1 MRAGAN
7 VGHRATVGSREF
19 RGMAGLS
26 ASWDQWSL
34 SGIGP
39 HLRGS
44 MTTPL
49 LQARSI
55 TKRFGALQALAD
67 VDIDIHPGEVLAILG
82 DNGAGKS
89 TFIKI
94 LSGAYEPSA
103 GTLLLDGA
111 PVNFGSPQDAAD
123 VGIATIFQ
131 ELALSENLSIAE
143 NVFLGRELVRH
154 VLGVPFL
161 KRRAMRQKVAE
172 LLRTLEA
179 HISDPDAAVGTLSG
193 GQRQAVAISRAL
205 NLNARLVI
213 MDEPTAA
220 LAVAETRK
228 VLQLIRRLAEG
239 GRAVILISHNMH
251 DVFEVADRIVVLR
264 RGRKIAERRRS
275 ETDPEE
281 VVSFITGA
289 HPDVRALETQA

>member
-1 MRAGAN
+1 
-7 VGHRATVGSREF
+7 
-19 RGMAGLS
+19 
-26 ASWDQWSL
+26 
-34 SGIGP
+34 
-39 HLRGS
+39 
-44 MTTPL
+44 MTTRL

-55 TKRFGALQALAD
+55 SKRFGALHALAD
-67 VDIDIHPGEVLAILG
+67 VDVDIHAGEVLAILG

-111 PVNFGSPQDAAD
+111 PVSFASPQDAAD

-143 NVFLGRELVRH
+143 NVFLGRELVRR

-161 KRRAMRQKVAE
+161 KRQAMKQKVAE
-172 LLRTLEA
+172 LLNTLEA
-179 HISDPDAAVGTLSG
+179 HISDPEATVGSLSG

-205 NLNARLVI
+205 NLNARLVV

-251 DVFEVADRIVVLR
+251 DVFEVADRIVVFR

-289 HPDVRALETQA
+289 HPDVRALEMQA

>member
-1 MRAGAN
+1 
-7 VGHRATVGSREF
+7 
-19 RGMAGLS
+19 
-26 ASWDQWSL
+26 
-34 SGIGP
+34 
-39 HLRGS
+39 

-55 TKRFGALQALAD
+55 SKRFGALQALAD
-67 VDIDIHPGEVLAILG
+67 VDVDIHAGEVLAILG

-103 GTLLLDGA
+103 GILLLDGA
-111 PVNFGSPQDAAD
+111 PVSFASPQDAAD

-143 NVFLGRELVRH
+143 NVFLGRELVRR

-161 KRRAMRQKVAE
+161 KRQAMKQKVAE
-172 LLRTLEA
+172 LLNTLEA
-179 HISDPDAAVGTLSG
+179 HISDPEATVGSLSG

-205 NLNARLVI
+205 NLNARLVV

-251 DVFEVADRIVVLR
+251 DVFEVADRIVVFR

-289 HPDVRALETQA
+289 HPDVRALEMQA

>member
-1 MRAGAN
+1 
-7 VGHRATVGSREF
+7 
-19 RGMAGLS
+19 
-26 ASWDQWSL
+26 
-34 SGIGP
+34 
-39 HLRGS
+39 

-55 TKRFGALQALAD
+55 TKRFGGLQALAD
-67 VDIDIHPGEVLAILG
+67 VDVDIHAGEVLAILG

-111 PVNFGSPQDAAD
+111 PVSFASPQDAAD

-143 NVFLGRELVRH
+143 NVFLGRELVRR

-161 KRRAMRQKVAE
+161 KRQAMKQKVAE
-172 LLRTLEA
+172 LLNTLEA
-179 HISDPDAAVGTLSG
+179 HISDPEAAVGSLSG

-239 GRAVILISHNMH
+239 ERAVILISHNMH
-251 DVFEVADRIVVLR
+251 DVFEVADRIVVFR

-289 HPDVRALETQA
+289 HPDVRALEMQA

>member
-1 MRAGAN
+1 M
-7 VGHRATVGSREF
+7 S
-19 RGMAGLS
+19 
-26 ASWDQWSL
+26 
-34 SGIGP
+34 P
-39 HLRGS
+39 
-44 MTTPL
+44 PL

-55 TKRFGALQALAD
+55 AKRFGALQALAD
-67 VDIDIHPGEVLAILG
+67 VDVDIHAGEVLAILG

-111 PVNFGSPQDAAD
+111 PVSFASPQAAAD

-143 NVFLGRELVRH
+143 NVFLGRELVRR

-161 KRRAMRQKVAE
+161 KRRAMKQKVAE
-172 LLRTLEA
+172 LLHTLEA
-179 HISDPDAAVGTLSG
+179 HISDPEAAVGSLSG
-193 GQRQAVAISRAL
+193 GQRQAVAIARAL

-251 DVFEVADRIVVLR
+251 DVFEVADRIVVFR

-289 HPDVRALETQA
+289 HPDVRALEMQA

>member
-1 MRAGAN
+1 M
-7 VGHRATVGSREF
+7 S
-19 RGMAGLS
+19 
-26 ASWDQWSL
+26 
-34 SGIGP
+34 P
-39 HLRGS
+39 
-44 MTTPL
+44 PL

-55 TKRFGALQALAD
+55 AKRFGALQALAD
-67 VDIDIHPGEVLAILG
+67 VDVDIRAGEVLAILG

-111 PVNFGSPQDAAD
+111 LVSFASPQAAAD

-143 NVFLGRELVRH
+143 NVFLGRELVRR

-161 KRRAMRQKVAE
+161 KRRAMKQKVAE
-172 LLRTLEA
+172 LLHTLEA
-179 HISDPDAAVGTLSG
+179 HISDPEAAVGSLSG

-251 DVFEVADRIVVLR
+251 DVFEVADRIVVFR

-289 HPDVRALETQA
+289 HPDVRALEMQA

>member
-1 MRAGAN
+1 
-7 VGHRATVGSREF
+7 
-19 RGMAGLS
+19 
-26 ASWDQWSL
+26 
-34 SGIGP
+34 
-39 HLRGS
+39 

-55 TKRFGALQALAD
+55 SKRFGALQALAD
-67 VDIDIHPGEVLAILG
+67 VDVDIHAGEVLAILG

-111 PVNFGSPQDAAD
+111 PVSFASPQDAAD

-143 NVFLGRELVRH
+143 NVFLGRELVRR

-161 KRRAMRQKVAE
+161 KRQAMKQKVAE
-172 LLRTLEA
+172 LLNTLEA
-179 HISDPDAAVGTLSG
+179 HISDPEAAVGSLSG

-205 NLNARLVI
+205 NLNARLVV

-251 DVFEVADRIVVLR
+251 DVFEVADRIVVFR

-289 HPDVRALETQA
+289 HPDVRALEMQA

>member
-1 MRAGAN
+1 
-7 VGHRATVGSREF
+7 
-19 RGMAGLS
+19 
-26 ASWDQWSL
+26 
-34 SGIGP
+34 
-39 HLRGS
+39 

-55 TKRFGALQALAD
+55 TKRFGALQALVDVD
-67 VDIDIHPGEVLAILG
+67 VDIHTGEVLAILG

-111 PVNFGSPQDAAD
+111 PVSFASPQDAAD

-143 NVFLGRELVRH
+143 NVFLGRELVRR

-161 KRRAMRQKVAE
+161 KRQAMKQKVAE
-172 LLRTLEA
+172 LLHTLEA
-179 HISDPDAAVGTLSG
+179 HISDPEAAVGSLSG

-251 DVFEVADRIVVLR
+251 DVFEVADRIVVFR